1 MSEGLNGDYCCA
13 FSSQLQDLLPLL
25 SAEQKN
31 DAKTSNKR
39 ATNGCEV
46 LCNPVLLTHLTL
58 IQAEPRV
65 YKKKQET
72 PSMKSLQDKLSAA
85 LLKVSEYRNQLQS
98 VRQELKMAHKVV
110 TYYTSVIYSYSG
122 VISLYFVVMCYCC
135 CRFWPVRLERRSI
148 CSS

>member
-65 YKKKQET
+65 YKKKAGNPLDEVTAGQTVRCPLE
-72 PSMKSLQDKLSAA
+72 
-85 LLKVSEYRNQLQS
+85 S
-98 VRQELKMAHKVV
+98 VRVSKPA
-110 TYYTSVIYSYSG
+110 SVCQTG
-122 VISLYFVVMCYCC
+122 VEDGS
-135 CRFWPVRLERRSI
+135 
-148 CSS
+148 